1 MGMPYRALPCSQSV
15 QIMASVYVWIIDTVK
30 GLLFW
35 QLHVGL
41 GVGLFDIDSSH
52 LNGIHFKGA
61 QMYREVG
68 NMLFYTEI
76 SVCSDE
82 VWVRFS
88 ASFCAMTETPEDW
101 KARET
106 TSRYH
111 FPRHDITCRYDICHE
126 YAGNSKERLDEGTGS
141 SSQGN
146 ATKFL

>member
-111 FPRHDITCRYDICHE
+111 
-126 YAGNSKERLDEGTGS
+126 SLDMTLHVVMTYVMNMLATAKRDQRETG
-141 SSQGN
+141 
-146 ATKFL
+146 

>member
-1 MGMPYRALPCSQSV
+1 MVLNHRLQFPGSMLQRIRTVKLTEVKNPNFNQNLTQNGMGMPYRALPCSQSV

-88 ASFCAMTETPEDW
+88 ASFWP
-101 KARET
+101 
-106 TSRYH
+106 
-111 FPRHDITCRYDICHE
+111 
-126 YAGNSKERLDEGTGS
+126 
-141 SSQGN
+141 
-146 ATKFL
+146 